1 MIRLPEIIHSLTN
14 LEIHGLLSELR
25 NIKILKNMMYIIFR
39 LKKIQR
45 IMRMEFSYTTV
56 VLRAI
61 HSAGK
66 VARQHVLEDAE
77 MHAFQLVE
85 MYVRAVPLYVILHA
99 NQNVKTILVWH
110 V

>member
-1 MIRLPEIIHSLTN
+1 MTLN
-14 LEIHGLLSELR
+14 
-25 NIKILKNMMYIIFR
+25 
-39 LKKIQR
+39 
-45 IMRMEFSYTTV
+45 V
-56 VLRAI
+56 VSHVL
-61 HSAGK
+61 
-66 VARQHVLEDAE
+66 QHVLGGAE